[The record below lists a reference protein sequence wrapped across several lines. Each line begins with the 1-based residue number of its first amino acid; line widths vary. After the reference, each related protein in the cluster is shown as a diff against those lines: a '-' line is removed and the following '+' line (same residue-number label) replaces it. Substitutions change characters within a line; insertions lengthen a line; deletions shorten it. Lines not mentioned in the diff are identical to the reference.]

1 MTYKITVCTDGKV
14 YLLYQPGSDDLQLI
28 DPVVT
33 LELNSSGSLSF
44 DVPPDHPYR
53 DKIKPLSSEFF
64 VYQNEE
70 EIFRGRSTGSEED
83 YYKTGS
89 ITCEGDLAYLL
100 DSIQRPYDQTG
111 SIEEFFTAR
120 LAAHN
125 EQVED
130 RKQYLN
136 GTVNVVDNTSNQQR
150 VTDTCTT
157 TLDSLK
163 TQLVDHHGGYL
174 RSRLEDGKRYLD
186 YLVDFGGYN
195 SQPIRF
201 RENLLD
207 ISRKKDATTI
217 RTALIPYGAQIDTT
231 NADGTT
237 GSRRVDITSVNG
249 GKDYI
254 YNQEAVN
261 KYGWIWANMTWDEI
275 TDPAVLKNTAMTYLE
290 DTVSLPE
297 TLELT
302 AVDLS
307 LVDVEV
313 AALKLGY
320 WTRVVSEPHGLSGE
334 YLLTKK
340 VLHLTEPERDKV
352 VLGGAIEGIAGST
365 SKDMA
370 DITLKVQEISRQ
382 TTTELVNK
390 INNAT
395 KLITG
400 GLGGYVLI
408 GMADDGHPD
417 EIVIMDTP
425 NVSTA
430 RNVFR
435 INKNGL
441 GFSSTGYNGV
451 YRNAWTIDG
460 NLVADF
466 ITVGTMLCDRIRG
479 GTLEVGGKGTGKDGV
494 ILIRDVNGE
503 IVGRFDKNGI
513 AILSGNINITSG
525 SINLG
530 KFKVTS
536 SGVMSLDGTSNNT
549 SIGCNVLNANHVEVH
564 EGLECNSGVT
574 VSGPCVLNGYTTAN
588 KISCY
593 SIYSEL
599 AGSTWSDKRLKKGI
613 RTIEPK
619 DCCRVINGLKGV
631 YYKTKRSGTPAIGF
645 VAQDVVELLNKL
657 NLNYPLVDRHDGYL
671 ALQYQNLIPI
681 LAGALQAQQKEIDTL
696 REAIKNG

>member
-1 MTYKITVCTDGKV
+1 MIYKITVCTDGKIYPL
-14 YLLYQPGSDDLQLI
+14 YLPGSDDLQLVE
-28 DPVVT
+28 PVVT

-44 DVPPDHPYR
+44 DVPEGHPYK

-70 EIFRGRSTGSEED
+70 EVFRGRSTGSEED

-100 DSIQRPYDQTG
+100 DSIQRPYDHTG
-111 SIEEFFTAR
+111 SIEEFFTAC
-120 LAAHN
+120 LESHN
-125 EQVED
+125 DQVEV
-130 RKQYLN
+130 RKQYLK
-136 GTVNVVDNTSNQQR
+136 GVVNVVDNTTKQQR

-157 TLDSLK
+157 SLDCLK

-174 RSRLEDGKRYLD
+174 RSRLAEGKRYLD

-217 RTALIPYGAQIDTT
+217 RTALIPYGAQVDTT
-231 NADGTT
+231 NADGTA

-254 YNQEAVN
+254 YKQEAVD
-261 KYGWIWANMTWDEI
+261 KYGWIWASVTWDEI
-275 TDPAVLKNTAMTYLE
+275 TDPTALKNTAVAYLE
-290 DTVSLPE
+290 DTISLPE

-307 LVDVEV
+307 LVDTDM
-313 AALKLGY
+313 ADLKLGY
-320 WTRVVSEPHGLSGE
+320 WTRVISEPHGLSGE

-352 VLGGAIEGIAGST
+352 VLGGTVEGIAGST

-370 DITLKVQEISRQ
+370 DISLKVQEISRQ

-430 RNVFR
+430 KNVFR
-435 INKNGL
+435 MNKNGL

-479 GTLEVGGKGTGKDGV
+479 GTLEVGGKGTGKDGI
-494 ILIRDVNGE
+494 ILIKDANGE

-513 AILSGNINITSG
+513 SILKGNINITAG

-530 KFKVTS
+530 AFHVTS
-536 SGVMSLDGTSNNT
+536 GGVLKLDGTSNST
-549 SIGCNVLNANHVEVH
+549 SIGCDVLNANHIEVQDA
-564 EGLECNSGVT
+564 LEANGGMTVNGVA
-574 VSGPCVLNGYTTAN
+574 VLNGYTQAN
-588 KISCY
+588 RISCY

-613 RTIEPK
+613 RAIAPE
-619 DCCRVINGLKGV
+619 DCWRVINGLKGIS
-631 YYKTKRSGTPAIGF
+631 YKTKRSGTPAVGF
-645 VAQDVVELLNKL
+645 VAQDVVKLLQKL
-657 NLNYPLVDRHDGYL
+657 NLDYPLVNRYDGYL
-671 ALQYQNLIPI
+671 ALQYQNLIP
-681 LAGALQAQQKEIDTL
+681 LLVGALQAQQKEIDQL
-696 REAIKNG
+696 KEALKNG